1 MRILAISG
9 SLRAE
14 SLNTQLLRVAAEEL
28 PPAVELEEFDGL
40 AEIPPYDQDVEGF
53 VPESVARLRDAIAGA
68 DGVLLASPEYNGSI
82 PGQLK
87 NALDWV
93 SRQAVGSP
101 FRGKPVAVMGAS
113 PGRFGGT
120 WAQGE
125 LRKVLGIMGAR
136 VVPTELAVG
145 KAHERLGADD
155 AGLRDDVAAFVGELV
170 EEAAARDVAA

>member
-9 SLRAE
+9 SLRVE
-14 SLNTQLLRVAAEEL
+14 SLNGQLLRIAAEEL
-28 PPAVELEEFDGL
+28 PPAVELEEFDAL
-40 AEIPPYDQDVEGF
+40 AEIPPYDQDAEGS
-53 VPESVARLRDAIAGA
+53 VPESVARLRDAISDA
-68 DGVLLASPEYNGSI
+68 DAVLLASPEYNGSI

-93 SRQAVGSP
+93 SRPAVGSP
-101 FRGKPVAVMGAS
+101 FRGKPVAIMSAS
-113 PGRFGGT
+113 PGRFGGI

-145 KAHERLGADD
+145 KAHERLGSDD
-155 AGLRDDVAAFVGELV
+155 GGLRDDVGALVLELV
-170 EEAAARDVAA
+170 EEALAFEIAA